1 MKQNLPIHS
10 MVLRI
15 LVATFFVIVA
25 WAYFYSIDE
34 VARASG
40 TVIVTS
46 RVQVIQ
52 SVDGGVIESLSV
64 REGDVVK
71 EGQVLATLEQ
81 TRVKAAVGELE
92 ARLAALKAQAARLRA
107 EVMEASAVNFHKDL
121 EKFPEII
128 EVQRALFKQRKQGF
142 EEEIRT
148 LRVAV
153 KLAAEDAALVRKLAA
168 SGDVSRSE
176 VIRVERAMNDA
187 EAQLANRKNKFYQDA
202 RTELAKVEDDLG
214 QNTEVWRQRAQQL
227 EDTVF
232 RAAVSGIVKNV
243 RVTTKGGVLR
253 AGEELMQ
260 IVPGDDQLIIEAKV
274 LPADIARIRPGL
286 DANIRFD
293 AFDYTIFGA
302 VKGKV
307 KYVSADTLKE
317 ESKAGEVSY
326 YRVHVVSDSQPVVSA
341 TGKTL
346 EILPGMTAQV
356 DIRTGNR
363 SVIDYL
369 LKPLR
374 KTLAESFGER

>member
-1 MKQNLPIHS
+1 MKHHLPIHS
-10 MVLRI
+10 LVLRI
-15 LVATFFVIVA
+15 LIGAFLVVLA

-34 VARASG
+34 VARATG

-52 SVDGGVIESLSV
+52 SVDGGVIESLQV
-64 REGDVVK
+64 REGDTVK
-71 EGQVLATLEQ
+71 EGEILATLEQ
-81 TRVKAAVGELE
+81 TRVKAAVSELD
-92 ARLAALKAQAARLRA
+92 AKIAALKAQAARLRA
-107 EVMEASAVNFHKDL
+107 EVLEASSVSFPKELDA
-121 EKFPEII
+121 FPEIT
-128 EVQRALFKQRKQGF
+128 ELQRALFKQRRLGF
-142 EEEIRT
+142 DEEIRT

-153 KLAAEDAALVRKLAA
+153 RLAGEDAALVRKLAA
-168 SGDVSRSE
+168 NGDVSRSE
-176 VIRVERAMNDA
+176 VIRVERAMNEA
-187 EAQLANRKNKFYQDA
+187 EAQLANRKNKFFQDA
-202 RTELAKVEDDLG
+202 RTDLAKIEDELG
-214 QNTEVWRQRAQQL
+214 QSTEIRRQRAQQL

-232 RAAVSGIVKNV
+232 RAAVPGIVKNV

-260 IVPGDDQLIIEAKV
+260 IVPIDDELIVEAKV

-302 VKGKV
+302 VKGTV

-317 ESKAGEVSY
+317 ESKAGELSY
-326 YRVHVVSDSQPVVSA
+326 YRVHIVSDSQPVVTA
-341 TGKTL
+341 TGKEL

-356 DIRTGNR
+356 DIRTGQR
-363 SVIDYL
+363 SVINYL

-374 KTLAESFGER
+374 KTLSESFGER

>member
-1 MKQNLPIHS
+1 MKYHLPIHS

-15 LVATFFVIVA
+15 LVGAFLVLVA
-25 WAYFYSIDE
+25 WAYLYSIDE
-34 VARASG
+34 VARATG

-64 REGDVVK
+64 KEGDVVK

-81 TRVKAAVGELE
+81 TRVKAAVSELD

-107 EVMEASAVNFHKDL
+107 EVMEASTVNFPKELDR
-121 EKFPEII
+121 FPEIVN
-128 EVQRALFKQRKQGF
+128 VQRALFKQRKVGF
-142 EEEIRT
+142 EEEVRT

-202 RTELAKVEDDLG
+202 RAELAKVEDDLG
-214 QNTEVWRQRAQQL
+214 QNTEIWRQRNQQL

-232 RAAVSGIVKNV
+232 RAALPGVVKNV

-260 IVPGDDQLIIEAKV
+260 IVPVEDQLIVEAKV
-274 LPADIARIRPGL
+274 TPADIARIRPGL

-293 AFDYTIFGA
+293 AFDYTVFGA

-317 ESKAGEVSY
+317 ESKSGEVSY
-326 YRVHVVSDSQPVVSA
+326 YRVHVVSETQPVVSA
-341 TGKTL
+341 TGKVL
-346 EILPGMTAQV
+346 DILPGMTAQI
-356 DIRTGNR
+356 DIRTGKR

-374 KTLAESFGER
+374 KTLAESLGER

>member
-1 MKQNLPIHS
+1 MKHHLPIHS
-10 MVLRI
+10 LVLRI
-15 LVATFFVIVA
+15 LVGAFLVVLA

-34 VARASG
+34 VARATG

-52 SVDGGVIESLSV
+52 SVDGGVIESLQV
-64 REGDVVK
+64 REGDSVK
-71 EGQVLATLEQ
+71 EGQILATLEQ
-81 TRVKAAVGELE
+81 TRVKAAVSELD
-92 ARLAALKAQAARLRA
+92 AKIAALKAQAARLRA
-107 EVMEASAVNFHKDL
+107 EVLEANVVSFPKEL
-121 EKFPEII
+121 EYFPEIT
-128 EVQRALFKQRKQGF
+128 ELQRALFKQRRLGF
-142 EEEIRT
+142 DEEIRT

-153 KLAAEDAALVRKLAA
+153 KLAGEDASLVRKLAA
-168 SGDVSRSE
+168 NGDVSRSE
-176 VIRVERAMNDA
+176 VIRVERAMNEA
-187 EAQLANRKNKFYQDA
+187 EAQLANRKNKFFQDA
-202 RTELAKVEDDLG
+202 RTELAKIEDELG
-214 QNTEVWRQRAQQL
+214 QSTEIRRQRAQQL

-232 RAAVSGIVKNV
+232 RAAVPGIVKNV

-260 IVPGDDQLIIEAKV
+260 IVPIDDELIVEAKV

-317 ESKAGEVSY
+317 ESKAGELSY
-326 YRVHVVSDSQPVVSA
+326 YRVHIVSDLQPVVTA
-341 TGKTL
+341 TGKEL
-346 EILPGMTAQV
+346 EIMPGMTAQV
-356 DIRTGNR
+356 DIRTGQR
-363 SVIDYL
+363 SVINYL

-374 KTLAESFGER
+374 KTLSESFGER

>member
-1 MKQNLPIHS
+1 MKHHLPIHS
-10 MVLRI
+10 WVLRI
-15 LVATFFVIVA
+15 LVGAFVVIII
-25 WAYFYSIDE
+25 WANLYTIDE
-34 VARASG
+34 VTRATG

-52 SVDGGVIESLSV
+52 SVDGGVIESLMV

-81 TRVKAAVGELE
+81 TRVGAAVNELN
-92 ARLAALKAQAARLRA
+92 AKIAGLRAQASRLRA
-107 EVMEASAVNFHKDL
+107 EVMAMPSVSFAKELDD
-121 EKFPEII
+121 FPETV
-128 EVQRALFKQRKQGF
+128 ELQRALFKQRRLGF

-153 KLAAEDAALVRKLAA
+153 KLAEEDATLVRKLEKN
-168 SGDVSRSE
+168 GDVSRSE
-176 VIRVERAMNDA
+176 VIRVERALNEA
-187 EAQLANRKNKFYQDA
+187 EAQLANRKNKFFQEA
-202 RTELAKVEDDLG
+202 RTELAKIEDDLG
-214 QNTEVWRQRAQQL
+214 QATEIRRQRAQQL

-232 RAAVSGIVKNV
+232 RAAVAGIVKNV

-260 IVPGDDQLIIEAKV
+260 IVPVDDELIVEAKV

-286 DANIRFD
+286 EANIRFD
-293 AFDYTIFGA
+293 AFDFTIFGA

-317 ESKAGEVSY
+317 ESRSGELSY
-326 YRVHVVSDSQPVVSA
+326 YRVHVVNDTHPVVSA

-356 DIRTGNR
+356 DIRTGHR
-363 SVIDYL
+363 SVMNYL

-374 KTLAESFGER
+374 KTLSQSFGER